1 MAGKLRDTE
10 SNQQDCGGGQCISEP
25 SAIPCQ
31 RTYQRDGGGRSSRRR
46 HSRNRLRQR
55 LHRRQDSASK
65 SIVGARARLW
75 HWCRRLR
82 CSYHSASS
90 LREWTVVYTTPQA
103 GSGILGDSQRHLRYN
118 ASLYKS
124 VCASEK
130 GHSMKLETS
139 TLQSLPKVLLHE
151 HLDGVL
157 RPSTVIDLAQ
167 SAGYTGLPTND
178 AGELASWFFQ
188 GANQGSLAKYLE
200 GFRHTIAVMQTEEAL
215 ERVAYEQ
222 AEDLSRDGVVYYET
236 RFAPVFHTQKGL
248 THQRVVSAVLRGM
261 ARGRQDFGIRSG
273 LIICAMRNM
282 NVSLEMAEL
291 AVDFRERGVV
301 GFDLAGE
308 EGGYP
313 PKKHVDAFHYI
324 QRENFNITI
333 HAGEGFGKES
343 IWQAIQ
349 YCGAHRIGHGTRL
362 IDDIAVVDGE
372 AVKLGD
378 LAQYVLD
385 KRIPLEICLLSNIH
399 TGATP
404 GLAEHPFKIL
414 YQEKF
419 RVTLNTDNRLMSNT
433 TMTREFE
440 AAAETFG
447 LSLDDFEKIT
457 VNAMKSAFLPYK
469 ERCDFIYSIIKPGY
483 AKIRKQHAAN
493 QSATTSHAH

>member
-1 MAGKLRDTE
+1 
-10 SNQQDCGGGQCISEP
+10 
-25 SAIPCQ
+25 
-31 RTYQRDGGGRSSRRR
+31 
-46 HSRNRLRQR
+46 
-55 LHRRQDSASK
+55 
-65 SIVGARARLW
+65 
-75 HWCRRLR
+75 
-82 CSYHSASS
+82 
-90 LREWTVVYTTPQA
+90 
-103 GSGILGDSQRHLRYN
+103 
-118 ASLYKS
+118 
-124 VCASEK
+124 
-130 GHSMKLETS
+130 MKLD
-139 TLQSLPKVLLHE
+139 QSLLKKLPKVLLHE

-157 RPSTVIDLAQ
+157 RPQTVVDLA
-167 SAGYTGLPTND
+167 ADVNYAELPTRD
-178 AGELASWFFQ
+178 PEALGRWFHQ

-200 GFRHTIAVMQTEEAL
+200 GFKHTIAVMQTAEAL

-222 AEDLSRDGVVYYET
+222 AEDLSQDGVVYYET
-236 RFAPVFHTQKGL
+236 RFAPVFHVSKGL
-248 THQRVVSAVLRGM
+248 THQQVITSVLKGM
-261 ARGRQDFGIRSG
+261 ARGQRDFGVHSG

-324 QRENFNITI
+324 QRENFNITV
-333 HAGEGFGKES
+333 HAGEGYGKES

-362 IDDIAVVDGE
+362 IDDIAVADGK

-385 KRIPLEICLLSNIH
+385 KRIPLEICLISNVH

-404 GLAEHPFKIL
+404 SIAQHPFKIL

-433 TMTREFE
+433 TMTKEFE

-447 LSLDDFEKIT
+447 LTINDFEKISI
-457 VNAMKSAFLPYK
+457 NAMKSAFLPYNQ
-469 ERCDFIYSIIKPGY
+469 RIDLIYKTLKPSY
-483 AKIRKQHAAN
+483 AKIRE
-493 QSATTSHAH
+493 SSRI

>member
-1 MAGKLRDTE
+1 MKFDKELLR
-10 SNQQDCGGGQCISEP
+10 
-25 SAIPCQ
+25 
-31 RTYQRDGGGRSSRRR
+31 
-46 HSRNRLRQR
+46 
-55 LHRRQDSASK
+55 
-65 SIVGARARLW
+65 
-75 HWCRRLR
+75 
-82 CSYHSASS
+82 
-90 LREWTVVYTTPQA
+90 
-103 GSGILGDSQRHLRYN
+103 
-118 ASLYKS
+118 
-124 VCASEK
+124 
-130 GHSMKLETS
+130 
-139 TLQSLPKVLLHE
+139 SLPKVLLHE

-157 RPSTVIDLAQ
+157 RPGSVIELARD
-167 SAGYTGLPTND
+167 AGYIGLPTAD
-178 AGELASWFFQ
+178 PQELAQWFHR

-200 GFRHTIAVMQTEEAL
+200 GFAHTIAVMQSEEAL

-222 AEDLSRDGVVYYET
+222 ADDLSKDGVVYFET
-236 RFAPVFHTQKGL
+236 RFAPIFHTQKGL
-248 THQRVVSAVLRGM
+248 THQQVVSSVLKGLE
-261 ARGRQDFGIRSG
+261 RGRKDFGIASG

-282 NVSLEMAEL
+282 DVSLEMAEL

-324 QRENFNITI
+324 QRQNFNITI
-333 HAGEGFGKES
+333 HAGEGYGKES

-362 IDDIAVVDGE
+362 IDDIAVVDGR

-385 KRIPLEICLLSNIH
+385 KRIPLEICLISNVH

-404 GLAEHPFKIL
+404 SLGEHPFKIL

-419 RVTLNTDNRLMSNT
+419 RVTLNTDNRLMSST
-433 TMTREFE
+433 SMTQEFE

-457 VNAMKSAFLPYK
+457 INAMKSAFLPYRQ
-469 ERCDFIYSIIKPGY
+469 RCDFIYSIIKPGY
-483 AKIRKQHAAN
+483 ARIRKSVNSSIYSQ
-493 QSATTSHAH
+493 

>member
-1 MAGKLRDTE
+1 MTL
-10 SNQQDCGGGQCISEP
+10 
-25 SAIPCQ
+25 
-31 RTYQRDGGGRSSRRR
+31 
-46 HSRNRLRQR
+46 
-55 LHRRQDSASK
+55 
-65 SIVGARARLW
+65 
-75 HWCRRLR
+75 
-82 CSYHSASS
+82 
-90 LREWTVVYTTPQA
+90 
-103 GSGILGDSQRHLRYN
+103 
-118 ASLYKS
+118 
-124 VCASEK
+124 EK
-130 GHSMKLETS
+130 
-139 TLQSLPKVLLHE
+139 TLLKSLPKVLLHE

-157 RPSTVIDLAQ
+157 RPRTVIDLAK
-167 SAGYTGLPTND
+167 SVGYSELPTTD
-178 AGELASWFFQ
+178 PEALAQWFHQ

-200 GFRHTIAVMQTEEAL
+200 GFKHTIAVMQTEEAL

-222 AEDLSRDGVVYYET
+222 AEDLSADGVVYFET
-236 RFAPVFHTQKGL
+236 RFAPVFHAQMGL
-248 THQRVVSAVLRGM
+248 THQQIVAAVLKGL
-261 ARGRQDFGIRSG
+261 ARGQRNFGVQSG

-291 AVDFRERGVV
+291 AVDFRARGVV

-324 QRENFNITI
+324 QRENFNITV

-362 IDDIAVVDGE
+362 IDDVAIADGR

-385 KRIPLEICLLSNIH
+385 KRIPLEICLLSNVH

-404 GLAEHPFKIL
+404 SLEQHPFKLL

-433 TMTREFE
+433 TMTQEFE
-440 AAAETFG
+440 AAADTFG
-447 LSLDDFEKIT
+447 LTLADFEKIT
-457 VNAMKSAFLPYK
+457 INAMKSAFLPYDQ
-469 ERCDFIYSIIKPGY
+469 RCDFIYKKLKPGY
-483 AKIRKQHAAN
+483 ARIRQGKHG
-493 QSATTSHAH
+493 